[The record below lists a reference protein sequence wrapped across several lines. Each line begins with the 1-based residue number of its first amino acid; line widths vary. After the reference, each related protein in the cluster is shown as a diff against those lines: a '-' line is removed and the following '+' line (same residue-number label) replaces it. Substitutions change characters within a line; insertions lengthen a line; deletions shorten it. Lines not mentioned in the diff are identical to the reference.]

1 MKAMFMD
8 KKFLKMRDGAE
19 LYTQVKES
27 GSPVWIIAT
36 HGIGEHLERHKYL
49 TELFGHDFNV
59 FQYDLRGHGR
69 SSGKKAYIQDF
80 SLFMEDLREITKF
93 LKEKYRME
101 RYVLF
106 GHSMGSLISCSFI
119 QNYVDENN
127 YPERLIVNAPPVG
140 TGGPAGPIVNLL
152 PAGLFNMASELPY
165 SLPLKGLV
173 DLNYLS
179 HDPRVKEEYI
189 KDPLN
194 SMKLESK
201 LLLELVKTAKAT
213 FSRPL
218 RSKCPS
224 YVSVGSA
231 DRIIGSN
238 ELIDYFTNVD
248 KSFQLK
254 VFDGAYHEIHNEIE
268 KYRKPYFEHLK
279 TIFNEV
285 LFTSN

>member
-1 MKAMFMD
+1 MFMD

-19 LYTQVKES
+19 LYTEVKES

-36 HGIGEHLERHKYL
+36 HGIGEHLERHKYIP
-49 TELFGHDFNV
+49 ELFGHDFNV

-69 SSGKKAYIQDF
+69 SSGRKAYIQDF
-80 SLFMEDLREITKF
+80 STYMEDLLEITKF
-93 LKEKYRME
+93 LREKYRME

-106 GHSMGSLISCSFI
+106 GHSMGALISCSFI

-127 YPERLIVNAPPVG
+127 YPSRLIVNAPPVG
-140 TGGPAGPIVNLL
+140 TGGPAGGIVNAM
-152 PAGLFNMASELPY
+152 PAGVFNTLSDLPY
-165 SLPLKGLV
+165 SIPLKGLV

-179 HDPRVKEEYI
+179 HDPRVKEDYI

-194 SMKLESK
+194 SLKLESK
-201 LLLELVKTAKAT
+201 LLLEMVKTAKAT

-231 DRIIGSN
+231 DRIIGSQ

-268 KYRKPYFEHLK
+268 KYKKPYFEHLK
-279 TIFNEV
+279 TVFNEA
-285 LFTSN
+285 LFSAK

>member
-1 MKAMFMD
+1 MFMD
-8 KKFLKMRDGAE
+8 KKFLKMKDGAE

-36 HGIGEHLERHKYL
+36 HGIGEHLERHKYIP
-49 TELFGHDFNV
+49 ELFGHDFNV

-69 SSGKKAYIQDF
+69 STGKKAWIQDF
-80 SLFMEDLREITKF
+80 SLYMEDLREITNF
-93 LKEKYRME
+93 LKEKYRMN
-101 RYVLF
+101 RYIVF
-106 GHSMGSLISCSFI
+106 GHSMGALITCSFI

-140 TGGPAGPIVNLL
+140 VGGGLGAVVRAL
-152 PAGLFNMASELPY
+152 PATFFKAASDLPY
-165 SLPLKGLV
+165 SLALGGLV
-173 DLNYLS
+173 DLNNLS
-179 HDPRVKEEYI
+179 HDPRVKEDYI

-194 SMKLESK
+194 ALKLESK
-201 LLLELVKTAKAT
+201 LVLEMTKTAKET

-224 YVSVGSA
+224 YVSIGSS
-231 DRIIGSN
+231 DRIVGTSD
-238 ELIDYFTNVD
+238 LINYFTNID

-268 KYRKPYFEHLK
+268 KYRKPYFDHLK
-279 TIFNEV
+279 TVFNEA
-285 LFTSN
+285 LFKTT